1 MIRTSPFKLSTCRNW
16 KECKA
21 AAIML
26 GASLSLIPTY
36 STSELT
42 RKDVA
47 PSRTPFARFVPVRSC
62 SLSFFFIHF
71 LIALG
76 RRMHC
81 VRLGWFTCSPCF
93 ARIAKRPKRFCEAS
107 TQSPCGLVK
116 CSSWRFSLS
125 GLFDGY
131 VRWLHGMRTLYR
143 YR

>member
-62 SLSFFFIHF
+62 SLSFFFH
-71 LIALG
+71 
-76 RRMHC
+76 
-81 VRLGWFTCSPCF
+81 
-93 ARIAKRPKRFCEAS
+93 
-107 TQSPCGLVK
+107 
-116 CSSWRFSLS
+116 SLS
-125 GLFDGY
+125 NRSRQTNALCATRLVHMQSVLRKNRKATKALLRGVY
-131 VRWLHGMRTLYR
+131 AVTMRTCQVLVVALLSQWTFR
-143 YR
+143 RLRTLVAWHAHAV